1 MIRITAIVVSH
12 DGAAWLAQS
21 VAALA
26 SQSHPLDRVV
36 AVDTG
41 SNDASVKML
50 RSAGIHVIEA
60 ERTLGFG
67 DAIKRALEV
76 TPHFEGGEEW
86 LWILHDDCAPAKDAL
101 EKLIAAVSDRP
112 QIAVAGPKLRG
123 WHDRKHLLELGVSI
137 ATNGARWT
145 GLEYREQDQGQ
156 HDDERDVLAVSTAAM
171 LVRRDVFEELGG
183 FDPNLSLFR
192 DDVDFG
198 WRVRTAGYGVVAVPE
213 AVAFHGEAAA
223 NERRAIDVH
232 DGYLHRPLLLDR
244 RNAAYVL
251 LANASLI
258 YLPILGLQLLFGS
271 LLRALGY
278 VLVKLPGYALDELG
292 AVALTLIRPQEIFAA
307 RRERKGAKLVAASTV
322 RRYLPPRG
330 VQLRLAYERA
340 RNALESYLEK
350 RMNFTLFPATEQSS
364 VLDLNDESLA
374 EEDLLVTS
382 QASRLRQLFTR
393 PLFLFGAV
401 VLLLTLIASRNRFG
415 ELAGGSL
422 LAQPSSGLD
431 LIAKYFESWH
441 PISQGSSANSP
452 TWIAIV
458 GFLSMLLFANLELL
472 ITGFF
477 VLAVPITVWIGYR
490 FAKKWTSSNLIALA
504 AALVYGFSPPIL
516 HAVTHG
522 GLGPI
527 VIAMIA
533 PLVIQSLLSAFDIAT
548 MNLRKVASTGLIYG
562 VLLAFSPPA
571 FVIVASWHFV
581 VSTIQS
587 IQWFLKAR
595 GETPYQWG
603 LLLASIY
610 PHIIRR
616 SAMLLTAIAVN
627 VPWSLELLAHPSR
640 ALLEPGINLES
651 ESALLFVVNPGTTW
665 WLISAAPV
673 IVTVALFRSANRF
686 PALIALFVFAT
697 SSALSLVDVS
707 GHGTSRLTSPTLG
720 GALMLLIGLSLVSG
734 LGLLED
740 VIPQIRSAA
749 LDLRHIATFTIAL
762 SVASTTLLSIIW
774 WIGPGATAPLQSGS
788 HFKVPEFITANA
800 STEERY
806 KSIILKSENDRLVYY
821 IVRDRELELGDS
833 ELIYGSDRDI
843 DEAISGLV
851 TGVGIDSSATLG
863 RNGIRYLFL
872 ASPYSKGLARTIDGI
887 GGFTRASS
895 TDDGIVWK
903 VVGASSR
910 VSLAP
915 FERASKND
923 GLEIPVASNQ
933 VSAEGTI
940 SRPGIIT
947 LAERFDGRWKL
958 YLNNQ
963 SIPLIESID
972 GLPQFEITEP
982 GDFLLIHDGTARR
995 GWISLQFI
1003 FFALALILAAPARR
1017 RRSDVPMEELA

>member
-12 DGAAWLAQS
+12 DGASWLAQS

-41 SNDASVKML
+41 SIDASVKML
-50 RSAGIHVIEA
+50 RSAGIHVIET

-171 LVRRDVFEELGG
+171 LVRRDVFEELDG

-198 WRVRTAGYGVVAVPE
+198 WRVRTAGYGVLAVPE
-213 AVAFHGEAAA
+213 ALAFHGEAAA
-223 NERRAIDVH
+223 NERRTIDVH

-258 YLPILGLQLLFGS
+258 YLPVLGLQLLFGS

-307 RRERKGAKLVAASTV
+307 RRERKSAKLVAASSV

-340 RNALESYLEK
+340 RNALEGYLEK
-350 RMNFTLFPATEQSS
+350 RMKFTLFPAAEQKS

-374 EEDLLVTS
+374 EEDLLVTN

-452 TWIAIV
+452 TWIAVV
-458 GFLSMLLFANLELL
+458 GFLSLILFGNLEFL

-477 VLAVPITVWIGYR
+477 LLAVPITVWIGYR

-516 HAVTHG
+516 YAVTHG

-527 VIAMIA
+527 VAAMIA
-533 PLVIQSLLSAFDIAT
+533 PLVIQTLLSAFEISSWS
-548 MNLRKVASTGLIYG
+548 LRKVASVGVIYG
-562 VLLAFSPPA
+562 LLLAFSPPA
-571 FVIVASWHFV
+571 FVVVSAWHFL
-581 VSTIQS
+581 VSAIQS
-587 IQWFLKAR
+587 VRWFLNSR
-595 GETPYQWG
+595 RDSRYQWE
-603 LLLASIY
+603 LILPSVY
-610 PHIIRR
+610 RR
-616 SAMLLTAIAVN
+616 SAFLLTAIAVN
-627 VPWSLELLAHPSR
+627 IPWSLELIAHPSR

-651 ESALLFVVNPGTTW
+651 KSALLFVVNPGTIW

-673 IVTVALFRSANRF
+673 IVTVALFRNANRF
-686 PALIALFVFAT
+686 PALLALFVFAI
-697 SSALSLVDVS
+697 SSLLSLVDVA
-707 GHGTSRLTSPTLG
+707 GHGTSRLASPTLG

-762 SVASTTLLSIIW
+762 SVVVTTFISIIW
-774 WIGPGATAPLQSGS
+774 WIGPGASAPLRSGS

-806 KSIILKSENDRLVYY
+806 KSIILKLEDDRLIYY
-821 IVRDRELELGDS
+821 VVRDRELELGDS
-833 ELIYGSDRDI
+833 ELIYGSDRNV
-843 DEAISGLV
+843 DEAVAGLV

-872 ASPYSKGLARTIDGI
+872 AAPYNKGLARTIDGI

-923 GLEIPVASNQ
+923 GLEIPIPSNQ

-940 SRPGIIT
+940 NRPGIIT

-963 SIPLIESID
+963 SIPLVESIE

-1003 FFALALILAAPARR
+1003 FFAVALILAAPSRR

>member
-1 MIRITAIVVSH
+1 MIRVTAIVVSH
-12 DGAAWLAQS
+12 DGAGWLAQS

-41 SNDASVKML
+41 SVDASVKML
-50 RSAGIHVIEA
+50 RSAGIHVIET
-60 ERTLGFG
+60 ERSLGFG

-76 TPHFEGGEEW
+76 TPHFEACEEW

-101 EKLIAAVSDRP
+101 EKLIAAINDRP

-213 AVAFHGEAAA
+213 ALAFHGEAAA
-223 NERRAIDVH
+223 NERRTIDVH

-251 LANASLI
+251 LANASLV

-307 RRERKGAKLVAASTV
+307 RRERKSAKLVAASTV

-350 RMNFTLFPATEQSS
+350 RMKFTLLPEAEQRS

-374 EEDLLVTS
+374 EEDLLVTTE
-382 QASRLRQLFTR
+382 ASRIRQLFTR
-393 PLFLFGAV
+393 PIFLFGAA
-401 VLLLTLIASRNRFG
+401 LLVLTLIASRNRFG

-458 GFLSMLLFANLELL
+458 GFLSMILFGNLELL

-477 VLAVPITVWIGYR
+477 LLAVPIAVWIGYR
-490 FAKKWTSSNLIALA
+490 FAKKWTSSNLLALA
-504 AALVYGFSPPIL
+504 AAMVYGFSPPIL
-516 HAVTHG
+516 YAVTHG

-527 VIAMIA
+527 VVAMIA
-533 PLVIQSLLSAFDIAT
+533 PFVIQTLLSAFDIASWS
-548 MNLRKVASTGLIYG
+548 LQRVASVGLVYG

-571 FVIVASWHFV
+571 FIVISAWHLL
-581 VSTIQS
+581 VSSIQS
-587 IQWFLKAR
+587 IKWFLNAR
-595 GETPYQWG
+595 GDTRFQWN
-603 LLLASIY
+603 LLLPSIY
-610 PHIIRR
+610 RR
-616 SAMLLTAIAVN
+616 SAFLLTAIAVN
-627 VPWSLELLAHPSR
+627 IPWSLELITHPSR

-651 ESALLFVVNPGTTW
+651 ESVLLFVVNPGTVW
-665 WLISAAPV
+665 WLVSAAPV
-673 IVTVALFRSANRF
+673 IVTAALFRSANRF
-686 PALIALFVFAT
+686 PALVALFVFAV
-697 SSALSLVDVS
+697 SSLLSLVDVA

-734 LGLLED
+734 LALLED
-740 VIPQIRSAA
+740 LIPQIRSAA
-749 LDLRHIATFTIAL
+749 IDLRHIATFTIAL
-762 SVASTTLLSIIW
+762 SVVATTLLSILW
-774 WIGPGATAPLQSGS
+774 WIGPGANAPLRSGS

-806 KSIILKSENDRLVYY
+806 KSIILKSEEGRLIYY

-833 ELIYGSDRDI
+833 ELIYGSDRNI
-843 DEAISGLV
+843 DDAVAGLV

-872 ASPYSKGLARTIDGI
+872 AAPYNKGLARTIDGI

-915 FERASKND
+915 FEQATKND
-923 GLEIPVASNQ
+923 GLEIPIPSDQ

-940 SRPGIIT
+940 NRPGIIT

-958 YLNNQ
+958 FLNNR
-963 SIPLIESID
+963 SIPLVESID

-1003 FFALALILAAPARR
+1003 LFAIAVILAAPARR
-1017 RRSDVPMEELA
+1017 RRSEVPMEELA